1 MDDLIYSTHP
11 YGIPSNNP
19 HTPAH
24 NEFWYRKAHTNGIGK
39 ATGSSGQLSRAQAY
53 DHYAPKFRYADFI

>member
-1 MDDLIYSTHP
+1 VCFCQMDDLIYSTHP

-24 NEFWYRKAHTNGIGK
+24 NEF
-39 ATGSSGQLSRAQAY
+39 
-53 DHYAPKFRYADFI
+53 